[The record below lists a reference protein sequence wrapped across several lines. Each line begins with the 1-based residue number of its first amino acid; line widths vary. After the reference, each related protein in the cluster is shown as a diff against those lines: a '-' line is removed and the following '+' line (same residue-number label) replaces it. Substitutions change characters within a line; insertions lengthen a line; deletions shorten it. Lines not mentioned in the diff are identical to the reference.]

1 MSNYLRLASS
11 RVSQVFLLCFL
22 GTTAMETFAQG
33 ALEEIV
39 VTARKREESL
49 QDTPVSVA
57 AFTNADLEARGT
69 VDFSDLGEFTPN
81 VTFDYTSAIAAGN
94 SAAIVMIRGV
104 GAADW
109 TIGTDPG
116 VGIYLDGIYISRTIG
131 SVMDTVDVERIEV
144 LRGPQGTLFG
154 RNTIGGAIS
163 VVTKKPDTEA
173 FAGRAELTF
182 GSYDRIDGNAYI
194 NLPIND
200 TMAASA
206 SFSKRTRDG
215 YVENLFPG
223 APDLGDNDDTTTR
236 VAFRWQPSDS
246 LTVDL
251 SADYSTTDEAPAA
264 NVLIATNP
272 GQGFYNF
279 TNALTGGGAACLG
292 PNNTVPAAALTNP
305 GCYNDQWAVGP
316 FQTFSSHVSSTPEL
330 QNDDAFGLTVKPESG
345 INVWG
350 IGGTIE
356 WDVSDNVTLKSIT
369 AHRRVE
375 DGFWSRDSS
384 HSGNQGHVLAR
395 TSNAFEQSQTSQEF
409 QILASALDDRLN
421 FIIGTFYMEEKAFHK
436 DVVELVLNTVFD
448 SGGITDNS
456 SSAIFAQGT
465 YDITDQLA
473 LTLGI
478 RYTDEDKEFSARST
492 TGLDNANPET
502 PDPVTGLPASLL
514 NGAIDCLGNVI
525 GTPGQPACLL
535 PLDPVTSNAN
545 ELEPYVNVSYQWND
559 DLMTYVSYSEGF
571 KGGAFTQRV
580 FPPALATPTSNPEF
594 VKVYEGGFKSTWL
607 DNRLRM
613 NGAVFFTDYT
623 DLQINVSAGT
633 GTGAIGDVTKNA
645 AAAEILGFE
654 LEMTAVPV
662 DEALI
667 QLGIG
672 YLDAEYTEID
682 TANNPFGG
690 IVISQDSKLV
700 NAPKWNIVA
709 AAQYDYNLGDWGTLT
724 PRVDVSHTSAVYNSP
739 ENDLRLR
746 QGANTLLNLSMTWRD
761 VNDVWSV
768 TAAGKNVTDET
779 YLVTGVSG
787 SGIVEGVYG
796 LPATWSLSIRRN
808 FD

>member
-1 MSNYLRLASS
+1 MSKFTIQIVQLS
-11 RVSQVFLLCFL
+11 LLCFI
-22 GTTAMETFAQG
+22 GSSAIEVMAQSV
-33 ALEEIV
+33 LEEIT

-49 QDTPVSVA
+49 QDTPVSIA
-57 AFTNADLEARGT
+57 AFTAMDLEARGT

-81 VTFDYTSAIAAGN
+81 LTFDYTSAIAAGN

-116 VGIYLDGIYISRTIG
+116 VGIYLDGVYISRTIG
-131 SVMDTVDVERIEV
+131 QVMDTVDVERIEV

-154 RNTIGGAIS
+154 RNTIGGAIQ
-163 VVTKKPDTEA
+163 VVTKKPDLEE
-173 FAGRAELTF
+173 FSGRAELTF

-194 NLPIND
+194 NLPISD

-223 APDLGDNDDTTTR
+223 APDLGDNDDTSTR
-236 VAFRWQPSDS
+236 VAFRWQPHNS
-246 LTVDL
+246 LTVDI

-264 NVLIATNP
+264 NVLIATHP
-272 GQGFYNF
+272 DEGFYNF
-279 TNALTGGGAACLG
+279 TNVLIGGPGCLG
-292 PNNTVPAAALTNP
+292 NPAPAAALSNP
-305 GCYNDQWAVGP
+305 NCYNNQWAVGP
-316 FQTFSSHVSSTPEL
+316 FKTFSSHVSSTPEL
-330 QNDDAFGLTVKPESG
+330 GNDDAFGLTVKPESG

-350 IGGTIE
+350 IGGTVE
-356 WDVSDNVTLKSIT
+356 WEISDNVTVKSIT

-409 QILASALDDRLN
+409 QLLASALDDRLN
-421 FIIGTFYMEEKAFHK
+421 FIIGTFYMEEEAYHK

-456 SSAIFAQGT
+456 STAVFAQGT
-465 YDITDQLA
+465 YDVTEQLA
-473 LTLGI
+473 LTVGI
-478 RYTDEDKEFSARST
+478 RYTDEDKEFSARSR
-492 TGLDNANPET
+492 TGLDEANAA
-502 PDPVTGLPASLL
+502 TGGESLL
-514 NGAIDCLGNVI
+514 FGSIDCLGNVI

-535 PLDPVTSNAN
+535 PPDPVTSNAN
-545 ELEPYVNVSYQWND
+545 ELEPYVNLSYQWND

-607 DNRLRM
+607 DNRLRL
-613 NGAVFFTDYT
+613 NGALFFTDYS

-654 LEMTAVPV
+654 LDATFVPV
-662 DEALI
+662 PEALI
-667 QLGIG
+667 QLGVG
-672 YLDAEYTEID
+672 FLDAEYTEID

-690 IVISQDSKLV
+690 IVISLDHELV

-709 AAQYDYNLGDWGTLT
+709 AAQYEYSLGDWGTLT
-724 PRVDVSHTSAVYNSP
+724 PRIDLSHTSRV
-739 ENDLRLR
+739 ENEAANDPDLS
-746 QGANTLLNLSMTWRD
+746 QAANTLLNLSMTWRD

>member
-1 MSNYLRLASS
+1 MSKLVTRIFQLS
-11 RVSQVFLLCFL
+11 LLCFL
-22 GTTAMETFAQG
+22 GTSGVEVMAQG
-33 ALEEIV
+33 ALEEIT

-57 AFTNADLEARGT
+57 AFTSADLEARGT

-94 SAAIVMIRGV
+94 SAAIVMIRGI

-116 VGIYLDGIYISRTIG
+116 VGIYLDGVYISRTIG

-163 VVTKKPDTEA
+163 VTTKKPDLEA
-173 FAGRAELTF
+173 FSGRAELTL

-236 VAFRWQPSDS
+236 VAFRWQPSS
-246 LTVDL
+246 ALTVDL

-264 NVLIATNP
+264 NVLIATTP
-272 GQGFYNF
+272 DQGFYNL
-279 TNALTGGGAACLG
+279 TNVLIGGPGCLG
-292 PNNTVPAAALTNP
+292 NPAPAAALANP
-305 GCYNDQWAVGP
+305 NCYNDQWAVGP
-316 FQTFSSHVSSTPEL
+316 FQTYSSHVSSTPEL
-330 QNDDAFGLTVKPESG
+330 QNDDFFGLTVKPESG

-356 WDVSDNVTLKSIT
+356 WEVSDNVTLKSIT
-369 AHRRVE
+369 SHRRVE

-395 TSNAFEQSQTSQEF
+395 TTNAFEQSQTSQEF
-409 QILASALDDRLN
+409 QLLASAFDDRLN
-421 FIIGTFYMEEKAFHK
+421 FILGTFYMEEKAFHK
-436 DVVELVLNTVFD
+436 DVVELPVNTVFD

-478 RYTDEDKEFSARST
+478 RYTDEDKSFSARST
-492 TGLDNANPET
+492 TGLDDGNPEF
-502 PDPVTGLPASLL
+502 G
-514 NGAIDCLGNVI
+514 GANFLAGFIDCLGVPI
-525 GTPGQPACLL
+525 GNPGAGACLL
-535 PLDPVTSNAN
+535 PPDPVTSNAN

-559 DLMTYVSYSEGF
+559 DLMTYASYSEGF

-580 FPPALATPTSNPEF
+580 FPPALETPTSNPEF

-607 DNRLRM
+607 DNRLRL

-662 DEALI
+662 EEALI
-667 QLGIG
+667 QVGVG
-672 YLDAEYTEID
+672 YLDAEYTEIES
-682 TANNPFGG
+682 NNGVPLPG
-690 IVISQDSKLV
+690 IVISTDSKLV
-700 NAPKWNIVA
+700 NAPKWNLVT
-709 AAQYDYNLGDWGTLT
+709 AAQYEYSLGDMGTLT
-724 PRVDVSHTSAVYNSP
+724 PRLDYSYTSRV
-739 ENDLRLR
+739 ENEAANDPRLS
-746 QGANTLLNLSMTWRD
+746 QKGFGLLNLSMTWRD

>member
-1 MSNYLRLASS
+1 MSKLFTRIFQLS
-11 RVSQVFLLCFL
+11 LLCFL
-22 GTTAMETFAQG
+22 GTSGVEVMAQG

-57 AFTNADLEARGT
+57 AFTSADLEARGT

-94 SAAIVMIRGV
+94 SAAIVMIRGI

-116 VGIYLDGIYISRTIG
+116 VGIYLDGVYISRTIG

-163 VVTKKPDTEA
+163 VVTKKPDLEA
-173 FAGRAELTF
+173 FSGRAEFTV
-182 GSYDRIDGNAYI
+182 GSYDRIDGNAYV
-194 NLPIND
+194 NVPIND

-215 YVENLFPG
+215 YVKNLVPG
-223 APDLGDNDDTTTR
+223 APDLGDNDDTTGR
-236 VAFRWQPSDS
+236 LAFRWQPSSS

-264 NVLIATNP
+264 NVLISTTP
-272 GQGFYNF
+272 DQGFYNL
-279 TNALTGGGAACLG
+279 TNVLIGGPGCLG
-292 PNNTVPAAALTNP
+292 NPAPAAALTNP
-305 GCYNDQWAVGP
+305 NCYNNQWAVGP
-316 FQTFSSHVSSTPEL
+316 FQTYSSHVSSTPEL
-330 QNDDAFGLTVKPESG
+330 QNDDFFGLTVKPESG

-356 WDVSDNVTLKSIT
+356 WEISDNVTFKSIT

-395 TSNAFEQSQTSQEF
+395 TTNAFEQSQTSQEF
-409 QILASALDDRLN
+409 QILASAMDDRLN
-421 FIIGTFYMEEKAFHK
+421 FIIGTFYMEEKAYHK
-436 DVVELVLNTVFD
+436 DVVELPVNTVFD

-478 RYTDEDKEFSARST
+478 RYTDEDKSFAARST
-492 TGLDNANPET
+492 TGLDDGNPEF
-502 PDPVTGLPASLL
+502 G
-514 NGAIDCLGNVI
+514 GANFLAGFIDCLGVPI
-525 GTPGQPACLL
+525 GNPGAGACLL
-535 PLDPVTSNAN
+535 PPDPVTSNAN

-559 DLMTYVSYSEGF
+559 DLMTYASYSEGF

-580 FPPALATPTSNPEF
+580 FPPALETPTSNPEF

-607 DNRLRM
+607 DNRLRL
-613 NGAVFFTDYT
+613 NGALFFTDYT

-662 DEALI
+662 EEALI
-667 QLGIG
+667 QVGIG
-672 YLDAEYTEID
+672 YLDAEYTEIES
-682 TANNPFGG
+682 NNGVPLPG
-690 IVISQDSKLV
+690 IVISTDSKLV
-700 NAPKWNIVA
+700 NAPEWNIVA
-709 AAQYDYNLGDWGTLT
+709 AAQYEYSLGEMGSLT
-724 PRVDVSHTSAVYNSP
+724 PRLDYSYVSRV
-739 ENDLRLR
+739 ENEA
-746 QGANTLLNLSMTWRD
+746 ANDPLLSQEGYGLLNISMTWRD

-779 YLVTGVSG
+779 YLITGVSG

>member
-1 MSNYLRLASS
+1 MSKLSTRIFQLS
-11 RVSQVFLLCFL
+11 LLFFL
-22 GTTAMETFAQG
+22 GSIGIETMAQG

-57 AFTNADLEARGT
+57 AFTSADLEARGT

-163 VVTKKPDTEA
+163 VTTKKPDLEA
-173 FAGRAELTF
+173 FSGRAELTL

-264 NVLIATNP
+264 NVLISTNP
-272 GQGFYNF
+272 GQGFYNL
-279 TNALTGGGAACLG
+279 TNLIVGGPGCLG
-292 PNNTVPAAALTNP
+292 DPPSAAALANP
-305 GCYNDQWAVGP
+305 NCYNNQWAVGP
-316 FQTFSSHVSSTPEL
+316 FKTYSSHVSSTPEL
-330 QNDDAFGLTVKPESG
+330 QNDDFFGLTVKPESG

-350 IGGTIE
+350 VGGTIE
-356 WDVSDNVTLKSIT
+356 WDVSDSVTFKSIT

-395 TSNAFEQSQTSQEF
+395 TTNAFEQSQTSQEF
-409 QILASALDDRLN
+409 QILASALDERLN
-421 FIIGTFYMEEKAFHK
+421 FIIGTFYMEEKAYHK

-448 SGGITDNS
+448 SGGTTENS

-478 RYTDEDKEFSARST
+478 RYTDEDKSFSAVST
-492 TGLDNANPET
+492 TGIDEANAFLGGSALIA
-502 PDPVTGLPASLL
+502 GLP
-514 NGAIDCLGNVI
+514 DCLGNII
-525 GTPGQPACLL
+525 GTPGNGACLL
-535 PLDPVTSNAN
+535 PPDPVTSNAN

-580 FPPALATPTSNPEF
+580 FPPATATPTSNPEF

-607 DNRLRM
+607 DNRLRL

-633 GTGAIGDVTKNA
+633 GTGQIGDVTKNA

-662 DEALI
+662 EEALI

-672 YLDAEYTEID
+672 YLDAEYTEIES
-682 TANNPFGG
+682 NNGVPLPG
-690 IVISQDSKLV
+690 IVIDLDSKLV

-709 AAQYDYNLGDWGTLT
+709 AAQYDYSLGDWGTLT
-724 PRVDVSHTSAVYNSP
+724 PRLDVSHTSTVYNSP

-746 QGANTLLNLSMTWRD
+746 QGGNTLLNLSMTWRD

>member
-1 MSNYLRLASS
+1 MSKFIT
-11 RVSQVFLLCFL
+11 RVFQLTLLCFL
-22 GTTAMETFAQG
+22 GTEAVVVMAQG

-57 AFTNADLEARGT
+57 AFTSADLEARGT

-163 VVTKKPDTEA
+163 VVTKKPDLEA
-173 FAGRAELTF
+173 FSGRAEFTV
-182 GSYDRIDGNAYI
+182 GSYDRIDGNAYV
-194 NLPIND
+194 NLPISD

-215 YVENLFPG
+215 YVKNLVPNT
-223 APDLGDNDDTTTR
+223 PDLGDNDDTTTR
-236 VAFRWQPSDS
+236 LAFRWQPSNS

-264 NVLIATNP
+264 NVLIATTA
-272 GQGFYNF
+272 GQGFYNL
-279 TNALTGGGAACLG
+279 TNLATGGAACLG
-292 PNNTVPAAALTNP
+292 PNNTVPTAALSNP

-330 QNDDAFGLTVKPESG
+330 GNDDFFGLTVKPESG

-356 WDVSDNVTLKSIT
+356 WEVSDNVTLKSIT

-409 QILASALDDRLN
+409 QLLASALDDRLN
-421 FIIGTFYMEEKAFHK
+421 FIIGTFYMEEDAYHK
-436 DVVELVLNTVFD
+436 DVVELVFNTVFD

-456 SSAIFAQGT
+456 SSAVFAQGT

-492 TGLDNANPET
+492 TGLDEGNAFF
-502 PDPVTGLPASLL
+502 GGASLL
-514 NGAIDCLGNVI
+514 EAFGALDCLGNPI
-525 GTPGQPACLL
+525 GTPGSPACLL
-535 PLDPVTSNAN
+535 PPDPVTSNAN

-559 DLMTYVSYSEGF
+559 DLMTYASYSEGF
-571 KGGAFTQRV
+571 KG
-580 FPPALATPTSNPEF
+580 
-594 VKVYEGGFKSTWL
+594 
-607 DNRLRM
+607 
-613 NGAVFFTDYT
+613 
-623 DLQINVSAGT
+623 
-633 GTGAIGDVTKNA
+633 
-645 AAAEILGFE
+645 
-654 LEMTAVPV
+654 
-662 DEALI
+662 
-667 QLGIG
+667 
-672 YLDAEYTEID
+672 
-682 TANNPFGG
+682 
-690 IVISQDSKLV
+690 
-700 NAPKWNIVA
+700 
-709 AAQYDYNLGDWGTLT
+709 
-724 PRVDVSHTSAVYNSP
+724 
-739 ENDLRLR
+739 
-746 QGANTLLNLSMTWRD
+746 
-761 VNDVWSV
+761 
-768 TAAGKNVTDET
+768 
-779 YLVTGVSG
+779 
-787 SGIVEGVYG
+787 
-796 LPATWSLSIRRN
+796 
-808 FD
+808 

>member
-1 MSNYLRLASS
+1 MSKLTTRIFQLA
-11 RVSQVFLLCFL
+11 LLCFM
-22 GTTAMETFAQG
+22 GSIGIETMAQG

-49 QDTPVSVA
+49 QDTPISVA
-57 AFTNADLEARGT
+57 AFTAQDLEARGT
-69 VDFSDLGEFTPN
+69 VDFSQLGEFTPN
-81 VTFDYTSAIAAGN
+81 LTFDYTSAIAAGN

-116 VGIYLDGIYISRTIG
+116 VGIYLDGVYISRTIG
-131 SVMDTVDVERIEV
+131 QVMDTVDVERIEV

-163 VVTKKPDTEA
+163 VVTKKPDLEA
-173 FAGRAELTF
+173 FSGRAELTF

-194 NLPIND
+194 NLPISD

-215 YVENLFPG
+215 YVKNLVPNT
-223 APDLGDNDDTTTR
+223 PDLGDNDDTSTR
-236 VAFRWQPSDS
+236 LAFRWLPSDS
-246 LTVDL
+246 LTVDI

-264 NVLIATNP
+264 NVLIGTRA
-272 GQGFYNF
+272 GEGFYNL
-279 TNALTGGGAACLG
+279 TNLIVGGAACLG
-292 PNNTVPAAALTNP
+292 PNNTVPAAALNNP
-305 GCYNDQWAVGP
+305 NCYNDQWAVGP

-330 QNDDAFGLTVKPESG
+330 GNDDAFGLTVKPESG

-356 WDVSDNVTLKSIT
+356 WEISDNVTVKSIT

-409 QILASALDDRLN
+409 QLLGSALDDRLN
-421 FIIGTFYMEEKAFHK
+421 FIIGTFYLEEKALHK

-448 SGGITDNS
+448 SGGVTDNS
-456 SSAIFAQGT
+456 SSAVFAQGT

-478 RYTDEDKEFSARST
+478 RYTDEDKSFAARST
-492 TGLDNANPET
+492 TGLDEANAFLGGSALIA
-502 PDPVTGLPASLL
+502 GLR
-514 NGAIDCLGNVI
+514 DCENNII
-525 GTPGQPACLL
+525 GTPANGACLL
-535 PLDPVTSNAN
+535 PREAVTSNAN

-594 VKVYEGGFKSTWL
+594 VKVYEGGFKSTWF
-607 DNRLRM
+607 DNRLRL
-613 NGAVFFTDYT
+613 NGAFFFTDYT

-645 AAAEILGFE
+645 AEAEIMGFE
-654 LEMTAVPV
+654 LDMTAVPV
-662 DEALI
+662 PEALV

-672 YLDAEYTEID
+672 FLDAEYTFID

-690 IVISQDSKLV
+690 IVIDLDSDLV
-700 NAPKWNIVA
+700 NAPKWNVVA
-709 AAQYDYNLGDWGTLT
+709 AAQYEYGLGDWGTLT
-724 PRVDVSHTSAVYNSP
+724 PRLDLSYVSRT
-739 ENDLRLR
+739 ENEAANEPRLS
-746 QGANTLLNLSMTWRD
+746 QPGVTLLNLSMTWRD
-761 VNDVWSV
+761 TNDVWSV
-768 TAAGKNVTDET
+768 TAAGQNVTDET
-779 YLVTGVSG
+779 YLVTGVAG

>member
-1 MSNYLRLASS
+1 MSKLCTRIFQLS
-11 RVSQVFLLCFL
+11 LLCFI
-22 GTTAMETFAQG
+22 GTSGVEVMAQG

-57 AFTNADLEARGT
+57 AFTSADLEARGT

-94 SAAIVMIRGV
+94 SAAIVMIRGI

-116 VGIYLDGIYISRTIG
+116 VGIYLDGVYISRTIG

-163 VVTKKPDTEA
+163 VTTKKPDLEA
-173 FAGRAELTF
+173 FSGRAELTL

-236 VAFRWQPSDS
+236 VAFRWQPSS
-246 LTVDL
+246 ALTVDL

-264 NVLIATNP
+264 NVLIATTP
-272 GQGFYNF
+272 DQGFYNL
-279 TNALTGGGAACLG
+279 TNVLIGGPGCLG
-292 PNNTVPAAALTNP
+292 NPAPAAALTNP
-305 GCYNDQWAVGP
+305 NCYNDQWAVGP
-316 FQTFSSHVSSTPEL
+316 FQTYSSHVSSTPEL
-330 QNDDAFGLTVKPESG
+330 QNDDFFGLTVKPKSG

-356 WDVSDNVTLKSIT
+356 WEVSDNVTLKSIT

-395 TSNAFEQSQTSQEF
+395 TTNAFEQSQTSQEF
-409 QILASALDDRLN
+409 QLLASAFDDRLN
-421 FIIGTFYMEEKAFHK
+421 FILGTFYMEEKAYHK
-436 DVVELVLNTVFD
+436 DVVELPVNTVFD

-478 RYTDEDKEFSARST
+478 RYTDEDKSFAARST
-492 TGLDNANPET
+492 TGLDDGNPEF
-502 PDPVTGLPASLL
+502 G
-514 NGAIDCLGNVI
+514 GANFLAGFIDCLGVPI
-525 GTPGQPACLL
+525 GNPGAGACLL
-535 PLDPVTSNAN
+535 PPDPVTSNAN

-559 DLMTYVSYSEGF
+559 DLMTYASYSEGF

-580 FPPALATPTSNPEF
+580 FPPALETPTSNPEF

-607 DNRLRM
+607 DNRLRL

-662 DEALI
+662 EEALI
-667 QLGIG
+667 QVGVG
-672 YLDAEYTEID
+672 YLDAEYTEIES
-682 TANNPFGG
+682 NNGVPLPG
-690 IVISQDSKLV
+690 IVISTNSKLV
-700 NAPKWNIVA
+700 NAPKWNLVT
-709 AAQYDYNLGDWGTLT
+709 AAQYEYSLGDMGSLT
-724 PRVDVSHTSAVYNSP
+724 PRLDYSYVSRV
-739 ENDLRLR
+739 ENEAANDPRLS
-746 QGANTLLNLSMTWRD
+746 QKGYGLLNLSMTWRD

-768 TAAGKNVTDET
+768 TAAGKNVTDKT

>member
-1 MSNYLRLASS
+1 VSNYFKFISNTRIFQLS
-11 RVSQVFLLCFL
+11 LLCFL
-22 GTTAMETFAQG
+22 GTGAAEVLAQAG

-49 QDTPVSVA
+49 QDTPISVM
-57 AFTNADLEARGT
+57 AFTSADLEARGA

-94 SAAIVMIRGV
+94 SAAIVMIRGI

-116 VGIYLDGIYISRTIG
+116 VGIYLDGVYISRTIG
-131 SVMDTVDVERIEV
+131 SVMDTVDIERIEV

-163 VVTKKPDTEA
+163 VVTKKPTLDKVH
-173 FAGRAELTF
+173 GRIELTT
-182 GSYDRIDGNAYI
+182 GSYDRIDANAYV
-194 NLPIND
+194 NVPFGE

-223 APDLGDNDDTTTR
+223 APDLGDNDDTSAR
-236 VAFRWQPSDS
+236 VAFRWQPSGS
-246 LTVDL
+246 LTFDVT
-251 SADYSTTDEAPAA
+251 ADYSVTDEAPAA
-264 NVLIATNP
+264 NVLIGTTP
-272 GQGFYNF
+272 DQGFYNF
-279 TNALTGGGAACLG
+279 TNVLIGGPGCLG
-292 PNNTVPAAALTNP
+292 NPAPAAALTNP
-305 GCYNDQWAVGP
+305 NCYNDQWAVGP
-316 FQTFSSHVSSTPEL
+316 FQTYSSHVSSTPEL
-330 QNDDAFGLTVKPESG
+330 QSDDAFGLTVKPESG
-345 INVWG
+345 IVTWG

-356 WDVSDNVTLKSIT
+356 WEISDNVTVKSIT
-369 AHRRVE
+369 AHRKVE
-375 DGFWSRDSS
+375 DGFWFRDSS
-384 HSGNQGHVLAR
+384 YSGNQGHVLAR

-409 QILASALDDRLN
+409 QLLGSALDDRLN
-421 FIIGTFYMEEKAFHK
+421 FILGTFYLEEEACHK

-456 SSAIFAQGT
+456 STAIYAQGT
-465 YDITDQLA
+465 YDFTDKLA

-492 TGLDNANPET
+492 TGLDEANAA
-502 PDPVTGLPASLL
+502 TGGGGLIA
-514 NGAIDCLGNVI
+514 GMIDCYGNVI
-525 GTPGQPACLL
+525 GTPGNGACLL
-535 PLDPVTSNAN
+535 PTEPVTSNAN
-545 ELEPYVNVSYQWND
+545 ELEPYVNVAYQFTD
-559 DLMTYVSYSEGF
+559 DFMAYASYSEGF

-607 DNRLRM
+607 DSRLRV
-613 NGAVFFTDYT
+613 NGALFFTDYT

-633 GTGAIGDVTKNA
+633 GTGSIGDVTKNA
-645 AAAEILGFE
+645 ASAEILGFE
-654 LEMTAVPV
+654 LEFTAVPV
-662 DEALI
+662 PEALI
-667 QLGIG
+667 QVGIG
-672 YLDAEYTEID
+672 YLDAKYTEID
-682 TANNPFGG
+682 NAGNPLGG
-690 IVISQDSKLV
+690 IVISLDHKLV

-709 AAQYDYNLGDWGTLT
+709 SGSYEYNIGDWGTLT
-724 PRVDVSHTSAVYNSP
+724 PRVDMSHTSRI
-739 ENDLRLR
+739 ENEAANDPRLS
-746 QGANTLLNLSMTWRD
+746 QGGNTLVNLSLTWRD
-761 VNDVWSV
+761 VDDVWSA
-768 TAAGKNVTDET
+768 TIAGKNVTDET

>member
-1 MSNYLRLASS
+1 MSNYFSIASS
-11 RVSQVFLLCFL
+11 RIFQFTLLCFL
-22 GTTAMETFAQG
+22 GTTAVEVLAQI
-33 ALEEIV
+33 EEIT

-49 QDTPVSVA
+49 QDTPISVA
-57 AFTNADLEARGT
+57 AFTSADLEARGA
-69 VDFSDLGEFTPN
+69 VDFSEIGEFTPN

-116 VGIYLDGIYISRTIG
+116 VGIYLDGVYISRTIG

-163 VVTKKPDTEA
+163 VVTKKPDLEA
-173 FAGRAELTF
+173 FSGRAELTF
-182 GSYDRIDGNAYI
+182 GSYDRIDGSAYI
-194 NLPIND
+194 NLPISD

-223 APDLGDNDDTTTR
+223 APDLGDNDDTSTR

-246 LTVDL
+246 LTFDL
-251 SADYSTTDEAPAA
+251 TGDYSVTDEAPAA
-264 NVLIATNP
+264 NVLIGTTPN
-272 GQGFYNF
+272 QGFYNF
-279 TNALTGGGAACLG
+279 TNVLIGGPGCLG
-292 PNNTVPAAALTNP
+292 DPAPAAALTNP
-305 GCYNDQWAVGP
+305 NCYNDQWAVGP
-316 FQTFSSHVSSTPEL
+316 FQTYSSHVSSTPQL
-330 QNDDAFGLTVKPESG
+330 QSDDAFGLTVKPESS
-345 INVWG
+345 ITTWG

-356 WDVSDNVTLKSIT
+356 WDISDNVTVKSIT
-369 AHRRVE
+369 AHRRIE

-395 TSNAFEQSQTSQEF
+395 TTNAFEQSQTSQEF
-409 QILASALDDRLN
+409 QLLASAFDDRLN
-421 FIIGTFYMEEKAFHK
+421 FILGTFYMQEKAYHK

-456 SSAIFAQGT
+456 SSAVFAQGT
-465 YDITDQLA
+465 YDVTDKLA

-492 TGLDNANPET
+492 TGLDEANAA
-502 PDPVTGLPASLL
+502 TGGGGLIA
-514 NGAIDCLGNVI
+514 GMRDCYNNVI
-525 GTPGQPACLL
+525 GTPGNGACLL
-535 PLDPVTSNAN
+535 PTEPVTSNAN
-545 ELEPYVNVSYQWND
+545 ELEPYVNVAYQFTD
-559 DLMTYVSYSEGF
+559 DFMAYGSYSEGF

-580 FPPALATPTSNPEF
+580 FPPALETPTSNPEY

-607 DNRLRM
+607 DSRLRV
-613 NGAVFFTDYT
+613 NGALFFTDYT

-654 LEMTAVPV
+654 LEVTAVPV
-662 DEALI
+662 PEALI
-667 QLGIG
+667 QVGIG
-672 YLDAEYTEID
+672 YLDAEYTEIESL
-682 TANNPFGG
+682 NGVPLPG
-690 IVISQDSKLV
+690 IVIDTDSELV

-709 AAQYDYNLGDWGTLT
+709 AASYEYNIGDWGTLT
-724 PRVDVSHTSAVYNSP
+724 PRVDLSHTSRT
-739 ENDLRLR
+739 ENEAANDPRLS
-746 QGANTLLNLSMTWRD
+746 QGSNTLVNLSMTWRD